1 MTDRQRRFCDE
12 YLIDLNGTRAYMA
25 AYPSVK
31 KETTAK
37 AAASRLLT
45 FVNVRNYIRERMKAQ
60 QERVEIEQDRI
71 LRELA
76 DIAFADITEIVS
88 IKDGKVCIEDIDS
101 LPPEKRAAIAEIK
114 ENQWGTEIK
123 ICDRLRALEL
133 LGKHLGMFGRVKD
146 DLDLEEQQARVAK
159 LQRGSNQTNESQE
172 ISVIILGAD
181 SDKLSEIMR

>member
-12 YLIDLNGTRAYMA
+12 YLIELNATRAYMT

-31 KETTAK
+31 KEATAK

-45 FVNVRNYIRERMKAQ
+45 FVNVRSYIQERMKAQ

-76 DIAFADITEIVS
+76 AIAFADITEIVT
-88 IKDGKVCIEDIDS
+88 IKDGKVCIENIDS
-101 LPPEKRAAIAEIK
+101 LPQETRAAIAEIK

-133 LGKHLGMFGRVKD
+133 LGKHLGMFGPVKD
-146 DLDLEEQQARVAK
+146 DLDLEEQQARIAK
-159 LQRGSNQTNESQE
+159 LQRESNQASEDRE
-172 ISVIILGAD
+172 ISVSILGVD
-181 SDKLSEIMR
+181 PGELSEIIR

>member
-1 MTDRQRRFCDE
+1 MNEKQRRFCEE
-12 YLIDLNGTRAYMA
+12 YLIDLNATRAYMA

-31 KETTAK
+31 NGTTAK

-45 FVNVRNYIRERMKAQ
+45 FVNVRSYIRERMKAQ
-60 QERVEIEQDRI
+60 QDRVEIEQDRI

-76 DIAFADITEIVS
+76 AIAFADITEIVT

-101 LPPEKRAAIAEIK
+101 LPQEKRAAIAEIK

-133 LGKHLGMFGRVKD
+133 LGKHLGMFGPIKD
-146 DLDLEEQQARVAK
+146 ELDLEEQQARIAK
-159 LQRGSNQTNESQE
+159 LRRDAQSEEEKAE
-172 ISVIILGAD
+172 IAVSILGVD
-181 SDKLSEIMR
+181 VEELGEIIG